1 MGTEL
6 SQFHEA
12 FFAES
17 LESLDAME
25 AALLTLDPG
34 SPNADAINSV
44 FRAAHSIKGGS
55 GMFGFTTVT
64 SFTHSLESLLDE
76 LRNGRRPVT
85 AGSVDLLLTAADTLR
100 SMLKATQQGNAV
112 DEQAI
117 ADVQFD
123 LEQLRAQPVAGPAP
137 EESAAVSAEAQAV
150 PPAALAHRGPDR
162 SWQIVLK
169 PNAALLVHG
178 NDPLRMFAELAE
190 LGDLTCAPDAQSV
203 PAFPELNP
211 EICYLTF
218 SLELRTSVDLEVIRA
233 VFEWAEGDCEL
244 SISEVITESAVS
256 PQAPSIKC
264 DAESQPPLGEAAP
277 PRTADAPTSA
287 APQLQAVA
295 KPPSPEAR
303 PVPVENF
310 AKAVGQDAASIR
322 VNIEKIDELM
332 NTVGEMV
339 ITQSMLMQLAYSQEP
354 LRLDVLRNGISQLER
369 NVRELQESV
378 MRVRMLPISFT
389 FSRFHRL
396 VRDLSHR
403 LGKKIELKLSGEQ
416 TEVDKTVLEKIIDP
430 LVHLVRN
437 SIDHGIESP
446 EARVAAGK
454 PEAGTVS
461 LNAFHR
467 GGAVI
472 IEVSDDGAGLNLEKI
487 LSKARANALIGV
499 DETPSDEA
507 IAELIFLP
515 GFSTADKA
523 TDLSG
528 RGVGMDVVR
537 RNVKD
542 LGGNVQVR
550 SEPGRGTSFVIS
562 LPLTLAIVDGQSVGV
577 GQEIYIV
584 PLVAIIESLQ
594 IRGSAVN
601 RLPGYGEVIPF
612 RGDYLPLIRL
622 HQLFG
627 VTSRFSDLE
636 KGIVMIVEG
645 DGRRVGLFVDELLGQ
660 QQVVIKSLES
670 NFKRI
675 EGVSGATILGQG
687 NVALILDIPG
697 LVRCAAQRPLA
708 A

>member
-1 MGTEL
+1 MGSEL
-6 SQFHEA
+6 SQFQEA

-25 AALLTLDPG
+25 AALLALDPG
-34 SPNADAINSV
+34 SSNADAIHSV

-55 GMFGFTTVT
+55 GMFGFTAIA

-76 LRNGRRPVT
+76 LRNGQRPVT
-85 AGSVDLLLTAADTLR
+85 AASIDLLLTAADTLR
-100 SMLKATQQGNAV
+100 AMLKATQQGQGI
-112 DEQAI
+112 DEQAM

-123 LEQLRAQPVAGPAP
+123 LEQMRAQPAP
-137 EESAAVSAEAQAV
+137 NSSAASAAAAAASSAPAV
-150 PPAALAHRGPDR
+150 ATPAVAPGAMRAWR
-162 SWQIVLK
+162 IAFR
-169 PNAALLVHG
+169 PNPSLLSQG

-190 LGDLTCAPDAQSV
+190 LGELRCALDDQAL
-203 PAFPELNP
+203 PALGEMSPEV
-211 EICYLTF
+211 CYLAWTF
-218 SLELRTSVDLEVIRA
+218 ELRTAVDVDAIRA
-233 VFEWAEGDCEL
+233 VFEWVEGECEL
-244 SISEVITESAVS
+244 SITPVPEASA
-256 PQAPSIKC
+256 PAAIHTAEAEAARAPSSAASAADTPEPPPATAPTATKSTAP
-264 DAESQPPLGEAAP
+264 DAKPTAAESSSKGA
-277 PRTADAPTSA
+277 T
-287 APQLQAVA
+287 
-295 KPPSPEAR
+295 
-303 PVPVENF
+303 
-310 AKAVGQDAASIR
+310 QDSVSIR
-322 VNIEKIDELM
+322 VNIEKIDELI
-332 NTVGEMV
+332 NAVGEMV
-339 ITQSMLMQLAYSQEP
+339 ITQSMLMQLAYGQDP
-354 LRLDVLRNGISQLER
+354 LRLDVLRNGLTQLER

-389 FSRFHRL
+389 FSRFPRL
-396 VRDLSHR
+396 VRDLSQR
-403 LGKKIELKLSGEQ
+403 LGKKIELRLNGEQ
-416 TEVDKTVLEKIIDP
+416 TEVDKTVLEKIADP

-446 EARVAAGK
+446 EVRLAAGK
-454 PEAGTVS
+454 SEAGTVS

-467 GGAVI
+467 GGAVV
-472 IEVSDDGAGLNLEKI
+472 IEVGDDGGGLNLDKI
-487 LSKARANALIGV
+487 ASKARAKGLIGA
-499 DETPSDEA
+499 DEVLSEEA

-515 GFSTADKA
+515 GFSTADAA

-542 LGGNVQVR
+542 LGGTVQVR
-550 SEPGRGTSFVIS
+550 SEPGRGTRFIIS

-577 GQEIYIV
+577 GAEIYIV

-594 IRGSAVN
+594 VRTVN
-601 RLPGYGEVIPF
+601 RLPGCGEVIPF
-612 RGDYLPLIRL
+612 RGDYIPLIRL
-622 HQLFG
+622 HEVFG
-627 VTSRFSDLE
+627 ATPRFNELE

-675 EGVSGATILGQG
+675 DGVSGATILGQG